1 MLSKFSALWL
11 VVLILLPFTA
21 PFPTCDVA
29 DLFGRSAADHRMAPV
44 PPTSSTTL
52 IADAESSLLVP
63 PQASRARQLRQAAL
77 SDLNTRHFAA
87 GSPLITL
94 VSRVGV
100 DAGTGSERPPLAV
113 LRL

>member
-29 DLFGRSAADHRMAPV
+29 DCFGRGAADHGVAPA
-44 PPTSSTTL
+44 PPLSSTTL

-63 PQASRARQLRQAAL
+63 PLASRARQLRQAAM
-77 SDLNTRHFAA
+77 SDLNTPRFDA
-87 GSPLITL
+87 GSLLLSL
-94 VSRVGV
+94 VPPV
-100 DAGTGSERPPLAV
+100 DLDQGAGSERPPIAI